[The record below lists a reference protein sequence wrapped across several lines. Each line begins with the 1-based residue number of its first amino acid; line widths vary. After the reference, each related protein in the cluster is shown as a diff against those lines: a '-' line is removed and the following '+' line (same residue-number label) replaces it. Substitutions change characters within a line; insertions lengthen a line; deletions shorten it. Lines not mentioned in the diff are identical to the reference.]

1 MQFNSEC
8 GATMD
13 DLPLTG
19 ERLARLRNSARAAI
33 VIVLPA
39 GIVAGEAPP
48 AVRRWLAKGRARA
61 SAAREEPL
69 SRLLRGLGGPP
80 IYGGLAALR
89 KWGQTGERPAG
100 WLCAADPVYLE
111 ARLDH
116 LCLFALRDVVAEDLA
131 AVITDLDA
139 RLALDRDYGFSCIGR
154 CGYLASGEPLA
165 TATVSSRI
173 AHGERPDRFLP
184 VGPAAAAHDRLQS
197 ELQMCLHDL
206 ELNRRREE
214 KGRPPVNALWFWGG
228 GEAPEARDLPLPR
241 LFSDDP
247 LIAGYWRSANAEPA
261 AWPGGFAEC
270 AEKASGA
277 FVAAPPPRADG
288 GEEGYLE
295 ELRGLLARG
304 EVGGLTL
311 LFDDGL
317 SIELERRDRLRFW
330 KRDLPA
336 PEASG

>member
-1 MQFNSEC
+1 M
-8 GATMD
+8 G

-19 ERLARLRNSARAAI
+19 ERLKGRKSAHAL
-33 VIVLPA
+33 VVLPA

-61 SAAREEPL
+61 SKAREEPL
-69 SRLLRGLGGPP
+69 RRLLRARGRPAVDA
-80 IYGGLAALR
+80 GLAALR

-116 LCLFALRDVVAEDLA
+116 LCLFALGDVVADDLA
-131 AVITDLDA
+131 AVIGDVNA
-139 RLALDRDYGFSCIGR
+139 RLAVARDYGFSCVGT
-154 CGYLASGEPLA
+154 CGYLASDEPLA
-165 TATVSSRI
+165 TATVSSRT

-184 VGPAAAAHDRLQS
+184 DGPAAAAHDRLQS
-197 ELQMCLHDL
+197 EVQMCLHDL

-214 KGRPPVNALWFWGG
+214 NGRPPVNALWFWGG
-228 GEAPEARDLPLPR
+228 GKAPEARDLPLPR

-247 LIAGYWRSANAEPA
+247 LMAGYWRSANAEPA

-270 AEKASGA
+270 VEKAGGA
-277 FVAAPPPRADG
+277 FVAAPPWRPDG
-288 GEEGYLE
+288 GEGGYLE

-304 EVGGLTL
+304 DLNALTL
-311 LFDDGL
+311 LFDEGL
-317 SIELERRDRLRFW
+317 SIALERRDRLRFW
-330 KRDLPA
+330 KRDLPGGA
-336 PEASG
+336 DP